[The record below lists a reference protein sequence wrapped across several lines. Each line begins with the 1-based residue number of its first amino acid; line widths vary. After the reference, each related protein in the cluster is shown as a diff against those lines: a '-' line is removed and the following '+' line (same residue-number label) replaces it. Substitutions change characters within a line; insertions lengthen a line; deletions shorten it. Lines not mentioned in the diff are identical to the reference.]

1 MSDKKKHVWN
11 YKHINLITRLKA
23 FISKLYL
30 EKGKEKNQSEI
41 AEEAI
46 GEYLDRYEEKN
57 SPD

>member
-1 MSDKKKHVWN
+1 MSDKKKLVGV
-11 YKHINLITRLKA
+11 YLPVSLIARLKA

-30 EKGKEKNQSEI
+30 EKGIEKNQSEI